1 MHFSDSQNVNT
12 WRTGKSYQP
21 PGSITHA
28 ESSHKLPPTI
38 ITHFKFR
45 EFNYTEQIITPEEV
59 VPNSFEPEF
68 VHWINVDGLHQTKL
82 IEEIGNNFHLHPL
95 TIEDIV
101 SPDQRTKFEEY
112 DNYSV
117 IVLKML
123 YREEELRTE
132 QLCIVLTQF
141 GVITFQEI
149 KGGDP
154 FEAIRE
160 RIRQGKG
167 RVRKMGADY
176 LAYALMDA
184 VVDSYFIMLGEFGDR
199 LDVIDAELTDD
210 PDEETIRKLRKIK
223 RELLFM
229 RKVLLPMRETITVM
243 QRDENNLIKPEIA
256 VFVRDLQDHVIRVI
270 ETIENYRDIVGEMID
285 TYMSMLSNRM
295 NQIMK
300 VLTIISTIFIP
311 LTFIAGIYGMNFDY
325 MPELHEHIGYPLVL
339 AFMAL
344 TAISLLWYFRKKRW
358 M

>member
-1 MHFSDSQNVNT
+1 
-12 WRTGKSYQP
+12 
-21 PGSITHA
+21 
-28 ESSHKLPPTI
+28 
-38 ITHFKFR
+38 
-45 EFNYTEQIITPEEV
+45 
-59 VPNSFEPEF
+59 
-68 VHWINVDGLHQTKL
+68 
-82 IEEIGNNFHLHPL
+82 
-95 TIEDIV
+95 
-101 SPDQRTKFEEY
+101 
-112 DNYSV
+112 
-117 IVLKML
+117 
-123 YREEELRTE
+123 
-132 QLCIVLTQF
+132 
-141 GVITFQEI
+141 
-149 KGGDP
+149 
-154 FEAIRE
+154 
-160 RIRQGKG
+160 
-167 RVRKMGADY
+167 
-176 LAYALMDA
+176 MDA

>member
-1 MHFSDSQNVNT
+1 
-12 WRTGKSYQP
+12 
-21 PGSITHA
+21 
-28 ESSHKLPPTI
+28 
-38 ITHFKFR
+38 
-45 EFNYTEQIITPEEV
+45 
-59 VPNSFEPEF
+59 
-68 VHWINVDGLHQTKL
+68 
-82 IEEIGNNFHLHPL
+82 
-95 TIEDIV
+95 
-101 SPDQRTKFEEY
+101 
-112 DNYSV
+112 
-117 IVLKML
+117 
-123 YREEELRTE
+123 
-132 QLCIVLTQF
+132 VLTQF

>member
-1 MHFSDSQNVNT
+1 
-12 WRTGKSYQP
+12 
-21 PGSITHA
+21 
-28 ESSHKLPPTI
+28 
-38 ITHFKFR
+38 
-45 EFNYTEQIITPEEV
+45 
-59 VPNSFEPEF
+59 
-68 VHWINVDGLHQTKL
+68 
-82 IEEIGNNFHLHPL
+82 
-95 TIEDIV
+95 
-101 SPDQRTKFEEY
+101 
-112 DNYSV
+112 
-117 IVLKML
+117 ML